1 MAIGREDYQERK
13 ENRISWLEEQAAK
26 TMGNARA
33 RQKKALDIGGAI
45 PFGQPILAGH
55 HSEKRHRAD
64 IGRIETSMR
73 KAIEEAEKADYYQE
87 KAVTAGKNKAISGDN
102 PEAVELYREKLIKL
116 EALQE
121 EMKAVNKAFAK
132 GDEALKAL
140 GMSDE
145 QIVKMKSDMLSYERK
160 PYPTWAL
167 SNNIANIHRV
177 KEKIEQLSKLDN
189 EEEKNVNFNGG
200 KLLFNTE
207 INRVQFIFDG
217 KPSDE
222 IRSLLKSHGFRWAP
236 SEKAW
241 QRQRTLNAI
250 NVSRRLISKIEEGGN
265 YDPK

>member
-13 ENRISWLEEQAAK
+13 ENRIARLEEQAAK
-26 TMGNARA
+26 AMGNARA
-33 RQKKALDIGGAI
+33 RQKKAQDIGGAI

-73 KAIEEAEKADYYQE
+73 KAVEEAEKADYYQE
-87 KAVTAGKNKAISGDN
+87 KAVAAGKNKAISGDN
-102 PEAVELYREKLIKL
+102 PEAVKLYQDKLAKL
-116 EALQE
+116 EATQE
-121 EMKAVNKAFAK
+121 RVKAVNKAFAK

-145 QIVKMKSDMLSYERK
+145 QIAKMKNDMPSYEKK

-177 KEKIEQLSKLDN
+177 KEKIAQLERLDTQG
-189 EEEKNVNFNGG
+189 EERIKFKGG
-200 KLLFNTE
+200 ELFVNTE

-217 KPSDE
+217 KPSE
-222 IRSLLKSHGFRWAP
+222 EVRTILKSHGFHWAP
-236 SEKAW
+236 SEGAW
-241 QRQRTLNAI
+241 QRQRMDNAVI
-250 NVSRRLISKIEEGGN
+250 AAKRLIKELEQE
-265 YDPK
+265 